1 MPTPAQS
8 AKVMIFNRQNGAGK
22 HYTKAELEARTAAAA
37 KMTRANIKLKVPAF
51 LKTRACAPA
60 YKIWKEIV
68 KEGLEIDLFDNV
80 DSRILAD
87 FCRYQALLEEE
98 LERAFPNQ
106 KSIDRLGK
114 ITLAY
119 AEKLGLTPTAR
130 ARLAVKQANKL
141 QDDAE
146 DKLDAM
152 MA

>member
-8 AKVMIFNRQNGAGK
+8 AKVMIFNRKNGTGK
-22 HYTKAELEARTAAAA
+22 HYTKAEIDSRAAAAA
-37 KMTRANIKLKVPAF
+37 KLSRTNVKLKIPAF
-51 LKTRACAPA
+51 LKTKACAPA

-98 LERAFPNQ
+98 LERTFPNQ
-106 KSIDRLGK
+106 KVIDRLGK
-114 ITLAY
+114 TTLAY

-130 ARLAVKQANKL
+130 ARLAVKQAAKA
-141 QDDAE
+141 QDSAE
-146 DKLDAM
+146 NELDAM